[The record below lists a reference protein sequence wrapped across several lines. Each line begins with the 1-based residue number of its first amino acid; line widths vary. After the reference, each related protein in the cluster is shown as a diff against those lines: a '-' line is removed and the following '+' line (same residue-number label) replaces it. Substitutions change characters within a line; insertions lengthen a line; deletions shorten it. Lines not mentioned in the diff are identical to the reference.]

1 MGRIVRVR
9 RTATILLS
17 ICATL
22 LSACPKPA
30 PVVQHRTYAKT
41 SGLFERVVVI
51 PFTASPRMRSS
62 RAADAMTPGEIAALV
77 QGFVAEAIAARG
89 VSMIP
94 ASDVA
99 IAAAGSQQEITGR
112 DPRVAAAFASRK
124 FGATSIVVGEVMR
137 YLEREGGPSGAF
149 APASVA
155 FTVTLYSVPDAER
168 VWSARFDETQQSL
181 TGNLVRARQY
191 PGGGTRWLTA
201 GELARWGIE
210 SAIDAVPVS
219 VR

>member
-1 MGRIVRVR
+1 MRVR
-9 RTATILLS
+9 RTTAILVS
-17 ICATL
+17 AGAML

-30 PVVQHRTYAKT
+30 PVVQHRTYEKT
-41 SGLFERVVVI
+41 SGLFERVVVV
-51 PFTASPRMRSS
+51 PFTASPRMRIS
-62 RAADAMTPGEIAALV
+62 RAADAMTPGEIAMLM

-94 ASDVA
+94 ASDVM
-99 IAAAGSQQEITGR
+99 IAATGSQQEIAGSN
-112 DPRVAAAFASRK
+112 PRVAAAFATRK
-124 FGATSIVVGEVMR
+124 FGATSIVVGQVMR

-155 FTVTLYSVPDAER
+155 FTITLYSAPDAKR
-168 VWSARFDETQQSL
+168 VWSARFDETQQSI
-181 TGNLVRARQY
+181 TGNLMRARQY

-210 SAIDAVPVS
+210 RAIDAVPVS